1 MKIKINRSTLSGT
14 IAVPGSKSHSI
25 RAIAA
30 ATLANGTSIIHSP
43 LRSEDTI
50 AALRAAEML
59 GAKIKTSDQVWN
71 ITGCGGDFSA
81 YNGAVI
87 DMANSGTSLRI
98 FTALAATAGFPVR
111 FDGDSSLRSRPMK
124 QLLDALAG
132 LGVKSES
139 NDGKC
144 PISVTGPLSG
154 NFTEVDGTSS
164 QFLTALL
171 FAAPTALQ
179 DIEIAV
185 KNLNE
190 IPYVKITLGWLDM
203 LGIRYEA
210 TPDLTRFKVFANQSY
225 APFEWTIPADFS
237 TAAFPLIAAA
247 ATGGNITIANL
258 NFSDLQGDKAVFDYL
273 EQMGTTI
280 ERDENY
286 TYVTGGNLK
295 AIELDLNA
303 TPDALPAVAVA
314 AACANGTTRIYNV
327 PQARIKETDRIDCMT
342 RELRKMGAEVNEFED
357 GMTITGGKLNGASLE
372 GYGDHRI
379 VMALTIAAMTA
390 DDTSTINGAEAA
402 AITYPNFISDF
413 QKLGAD
419 IEIL

>member
-30 ATLANGTSIIHSP
+30 ATMADGTSTIHSP
-43 LRSEDTI
+43 LYSEDTL
-50 AALRAAEML
+50 AALRAAEQL
-59 GAKIKTSDQVWN
+59 GAVIEKTENCWK
-71 ITGCGGDFSA
+71 ITGNPTGLSFNDS
-81 YNGAVI
+81 VI

-98 FTALAATAGFPVR
+98 FTALAATADFPVT
-111 FDGDSSLRSRPMK
+111 FDGDASLRSRPMG
-124 QLLDALAG
+124 QLLDALNM
-132 LGVKSES
+132 LGVKIKST
-139 NDGKC
+139 NGKC
-144 PISVTGPLSG
+144 PLTVQGPFSK
-154 NFTEVDGTSS
+154 NFTVVDGTSS

-171 FAAPTALQ
+171 FAAPTAKE
-179 DIEIAV
+179 DIQIKV
-185 KNLNE
+185 NNLNE
-190 IPYVKITLGWLDM
+190 VPYVRITLGWLDM
-203 LGIRYEA
+203 LGIHYECNSA
-210 TPDLTRFKVFANQSY
+210 LTWFKVFANQSY
-225 APFEWTIPADFS
+225 KPFDWTIPADFS
-237 TAAFPLIAAA
+237 TAAFPLIASAT
-247 ATGGNITIANL
+247 TGGEITIANL

-273 EQMGTTI
+273 EQMGTEI
-280 ERDENY
+280 ERDEHY

-342 RELRKMGAEVNEFED
+342 RELRKMGIEVNDFED
-357 GMTITGGKLNGASLE
+357 GMTITGGKLHGAQLE

-390 DDTSTINGAEAA
+390 EGESIINGAEAA
-402 AITYPNFISDF
+402 AVTYPNFITDF
-413 QKLGAD
+413 QRLGAD
-419 IEIL
+419 IQII